1 MAIDC
6 SCASSAAAGFT
17 PTTTIGTRLVVP
29 LAVTLRN
36 ELAVVATLW
45 LARYALSPLS
55 FPDVMSTTTV
65 LRHVRLTDVSAV
77 IAAIAAA
84 FASSSA

>member
-1 MAIDC
+1 LQLRFIRR
-6 SCASSAAAGFT
+6 SRLY

-55 FPDVMSTTTV
+55 FPM
-65 LRHVRLTDVSAV
+65 
-77 IAAIAAA
+77 
-84 FASSSA
+84 